1 MENNDSLSPASLSQ
15 LLRSKRVE
23 QKLTFDQVA
32 DKLKLPVTKIE
43 QLESKSS
50 LAELDPFDRGH
61 LRNYAA
67 LLGVDLKPFEPS
79 SDEAQKMSAELKS
92 VEQKGLNVNAP
103 ENSRRLFL
111 ALAFIILLI
120 VGYFLVTQV
129 IDMGQQ
135 VGGILPEMS
144 TENLRLDSPSLP
156 SESRRPQD

>member
-1 MENNDSLSPASLSQ
+1 
-15 LLRSKRVE
+15 
-23 QKLTFDQVA
+23 
-32 DKLKLPVTKIE
+32 
-43 QLESKSS
+43 
-50 LAELDPFDRGH
+50 
-61 LRNYAA
+61 
-67 LLGVDLKPFEPS
+67 
-79 SDEAQKMSAELKS
+79 MSAELKS